1 MTNILPKKKWHVRTT
16 ENIERVRRDEAKA
29 AEEERER
36 ESRQR
41 LAEREART
49 TLLRSKARKRL
60 GVEGDE
66 LKELEDQS
74 NKQLT
79 NEEGKEGETKI
90 VGFDGGGE
98 IDSLTGSGGHV
109 NFFQNLEDGEKMEKG
124 NEEHEAEK
132 KREQE
137 EYEKKVG
144 YLTYLGQD
152 TEELTG
158 SKVWYVR
165 PPKKEE
171 DVEEEKEKKDVD
183 SKFKNFLDPMLSI
196 KKHLGREHESS
207 LTLKK
212 HVKPEVS
219 LKRKRSSSPEKKKK
233 KKKDKKK
240 KSKKSKHYESDKSR
254 KKKRK
259 RHHSTSSD
267 SSSSSEEDRKK
278 KSSNLAKLRKE
289 RLEREKKERCRANK
303 LLNPDADKKASPEP
317 GQKVPTLK
325 QSYNSQFN
333 PTIARQNKLDPKEKY
348 WLQWYSASYICHAS
362 WFFHLSYI
370 QIPICIQI

>member
-1 MTNILPKKKWHVRTT
+1 MNILPKKKWHVRTT
-16 ENIERVRRDEAKA
+16 ENIARVRRDEAKA

-36 ESRQR
+36 ERRQR

-49 TLLRSKARKRL
+49 ELLRSKARQKL
-60 GVEGDE
+60 GVQGEQP
-66 LKELEDQS
+66 KELESESS
-74 NKQLT
+74 NQLT
-79 NEEGKEGETKI
+79 NQEDKEARKEL
-90 VGFDGGGE
+90 GFDGGGE
-98 IDSLTGSGGHV
+98 ILSLTGSGGHV

-124 NEEHEAEK
+124 NEEHAAEK

-158 SKVWYVR
+158 SKVWYVK

-171 DVEEEKEKKDVD
+171 EEDEGKDKKDVD

-196 KKHLGREHESS
+196 KKHLGREHETC
-207 LTLKK
+207 LTLKRHAK
-212 HVKPEVS
+212 TEVS
-219 LKRKRSSSPEKKKK
+219 LKRKRSKSPETKKKK

-240 KSKKSKHYESDKSR
+240 KSKKSKHHESDKAR

-259 RHHSTSSD
+259 RHHSTSSSD
-267 SSSSSEEDRKK
+267 SSSSSEEEKKK
-278 KSSNLAKLRKE
+278 KSQKLAKLRKE
-289 RLEREKKERCRANK
+289 RLEREKKERSRANK
-303 LLNPDADKKASPEP
+303 LLNPEPDKKASPES
-317 GQKVPTLK
+317 GRKVPSLK

-333 PTIARQNKLDPKEKY
+333 PTIARQNKLDPREKY
-348 WLQWYSASYICHAS
+348 WLQ
-362 WFFHLSYI
+362 
-370 QIPICIQI
+370 